1 MNIQLAGV
9 TFCTDRNPKLKK
21 LRPCGFVSF
30 EEETD
35 EKVLAHDKNAV
46 RVIYKD
52 DHIGYVPKSPIVQAM
67 CLEKETA
74 QITSYAYF
82 DNAIKWNEK
91 HIGVF
96 QSLTMTLDETQVEDN
111 GRIIGGRY
119 IRCTTFLKAF
129 DPYLSGADG
138 LIKWA
143 FDKSDDGTF
152 EGYKEALNKAA
163 QDGTDMHTAIET
175 WCTFYTSEETT
186 DDMVSNLPRGWVN
199 FVKKYNPEA
208 VWMEERFYDNEIM
221 ITGQPDFAGYIDYKG
236 NRIPCILDWKSSKR
250 PSKKH
255 EMQISIYAMNSKID
269 GENPMGAMVV
279 AFGADN
285 KQGYSVK
292 FLSREDIESNYLAS
306 KHIKKAMDCVGVYI
320 KEYYEETLSRI

>member
-35 EKVLAHDKNAV
+35 EKVLAHDENAV
-46 RVIYKD
+46 KAYYKS
-52 DHIGYVPKSPIVQAM
+52 DHIGYVPKSPIVQKM
-67 CLEKETA
+67 CLEKGTA

-111 GRIIGGRY
+111 GRIIGGKY
-119 IRCTTFLKAF
+119 IRVTSFLKAF

-143 FDKSDDGTF
+143 FDKSIDGTF
-152 EGYKEALNKAA
+152 DGYKEALNKVAE
-163 QDGTDMHTAIET
+163 DGTKMHEAIENA
-175 WCTFYTSEETT
+175 FRNNLQKGDEEYIPQG
-186 DDMVSNLPRGWVN
+186 LGN
-199 FVKKYNPEA
+199 FIDKYKPEF
-208 VWMEERFYDNEIM
+208 VWGEERFFDNDLM
-221 ITGQPDFAGYIDYKG
+221 VTGQPDFAGYIDYKG

-255 EMQISIYAMNSKID
+255 EMQISIYAMNSMID
-269 GENPMGAMVV
+269 NENPTGAMVV
-279 AFGADN
+279 AFGSN
-285 KQGYSVK
+285 NQQGYSVK
-292 FLSREDIESNYLAS
+292 FLSREDIESNYLAC